1 MKLGILCVSLRELT
15 QSFPEWHIERISKY
29 EDSTYIVLTNQDFDK
44 VVVNL
49 DSDGRIKNREHLINQ
64 RRLILNN

>member
-15 QSFPEWHIERISKY
+15 QSFPEWHVERIFKH
-29 EDSTYIVLTNQDFDK
+29 EDYTCIVLTNQDFDK